1 MSVLVP
7 IWWLFFWTAL
17 GLCIGSFLNVVIYRL
32 PRNQS
37 IRDPLWSACPACGQ
51 RIRWYDN
58 LPVVSFI
65 LLRARCRH
73 CRAPI
78 SARYPI
84 VEMLT
89 ALVVLALFDAFFIA
103 HTREGLLNEPYL
115 TWAILQDWPIFL
127 AHLVLFACLLAM
139 AAIDLTEYWLDIRF
153 TTIATVSGFVLHT
166 LWTPIHSSDW
176 PRPHDATAVGALG
189 ALVGLGV
196 LWLWLRKQAAA
207 QLEAPSE
214 VSRAEHL
221 PDMPTDEQRTPWTP
235 DEPADTVSVEA
246 PADTHRT
253 PLLGVA
259 VVGILLVGTFILL
272 AKAPAGGSGVQPVP
286 WRALVPAVLVFALIL
301 AELRVPREADR
312 EIIQAIDAERH
323 SARRTVL
330 IELGLLLPA
339 ILLGAAGVW
348 LQLSGGAAAGWL
360 TDLLHWRASGSWQ
373 PVHGFTTAAAGYCIG
388 GAMGWAIRIV
398 FTLVFG
404 REAFGLGDIHMMAA
418 AGCVAGWPVMLL
430 GFFVTVFLALLA
442 WLLILPFKR
451 TRAIPLVPSLALGYL
466 VAVVH
471 YEALL
476 AWGPVRNA
484 VELVN
489 MLIVENS
496 QGTAFGGPL

>member
-1 MSVLVP
+1 MSVLVT

-17 GLCIGSFLNVVIYRL
+17 GLCVGSFLNVVIYRL

-37 IRDPLWSACPACGQ
+37 IADPLWSACPACGQ

-73 CRAPI
+73 CRGPI

-89 ALVVLALFDAFFIA
+89 ALMVLALFDAFFIA

-196 LWLWLRKQAAA
+196 LWLWLRTRPAE
-207 QLEAPSE
+207 QLEGPPETSPAGP
-214 VSRAEHL
+214 
-221 PDMPTDEQRTPWTP
+221 PPGMPTDEWPRPCTP

-253 PLLGVA
+253 PLLSVA

-360 TDLLHWRASGSWQ
+360 SDLLHWRASGSWQ
-373 PVHGFTTAAAGYCIG
+373 PVYGFTTAAAGYCIG

-418 AGCVAGWPVMLL
+418 AGCVAGWPIVLL

-484 VELVN
+484 VELAN

-496 QGTAFGGPL
+496 QGAAFGGPL